1 MEITPMITMRMAMT
15 IATIGR
21 RIKKFAMLFRLFRG
35 LERLGVDRSAFFYLL
50 KSFNNHPLRRLDTFL
65 NDPHVSHSL
74 PHLHRADAGLV
85 FRGHHCN
92 LISALGFD
100 YGALWHQQCV
110 LSHRGRK
117 PDAGKLSWPQ
127 HAIRIVKGGCEANG
141 SCFQVNLA
149 IGDNNRSLMWIDA
162 SIRENQF

>member
-35 LERLGVDRSAFFYLL
+35 LEWLGVDRSAFFHLL
-50 KSFNNHPLRRLDTFL
+50 KSFNNHALRRLDTFL

-74 PHLHRADAGLV
+74 ADLHRADAGLV

-92 LISALGFD
+92 LISTLRFD
-100 YGALWHQQCV
+100 YGPLWHQQCV
-110 LSHRGRK
+110 LSHGGRK
-117 PDAGKLSWPQ
+117 PDAGELPRPQ
-127 HAIRIVKGGCEANG
+127 HAIRVVKAGCEAD
-141 SCFQVNLA
+141 SSSFQVDLTV
-149 IGDNNRSLMWIDA
+149 GDKDRALMWI
-162 SIRENQF
+162 NT